1 MAIELLTRAKGYF
14 EHSKKVAFEKA
25 LAEALVLLGRS
36 DSSYYQIARAF
47 KLFASNET
55 QKTVA
60 EHMKKYLTPGEPG
73 QIFLSNLA
81 KDVHPNYLRKYVAR
95 FITNI
100 IFHNNNDKVK
110 LEDGRE
116 VPIPAALLISP
127 TMRCNLKC
135 VGCYA
140 GNYTRKDDLTQE
152 EVESFLGQARDLGVR
167 YFIILGGEPLIW
179 KPLFDIFDKF
189 SDCAFQ
195 FYTSG
200 HLLDEDKVQR
210 LVKAGNAVPCVSL
223 EGFEGNTNARRGNG
237 GFARAMRAMDLLR
250 EAGALF
256 AFSVTATHENTEE
269 VVSDEFIDLMIEKGA
284 KYGWYFAYCPVG
296 REPNVEYMPT
306 PEQRNHL
313 RVGVNR
319 IRATKPILV
328 ADFWNDGPLS
338 EGCLAGGRRY
348 LHINNKG
355 DVEPCIFIHY
365 ATHNLRQVPL
375 SEALASEFFSAFRQS
390 QPYGRVLLRPCPI
403 IDRPHMLRN
412 AVERFGAYPTHDG
425 AEVTINGLA
434 EHLDDYAENL
444 RKVYKKVWK
453 EEMGWVKLLYKDTY
467 NLDDNDEDIDIA
479 GCPLC
484 R

>member
-25 LAEALVLLGRS
+25 LAEGLVLLGRS

-210 LVKAGNAVPCVSL
+210 LVKAGIRNVDVSGAGGTSWVAVETERAS
-223 EGFEGNTNARRGNG
+223 G
-237 GFARAMRAMDLLR
+237 GGRALGEAFREWGIPTAASVAIARAVRPRFKTIIATGGITTGLDIARALALGAHA
-250 EAGALF
+250 AGMARPVLQ
-256 AFSVTATHENTEE
+256 AFV
-269 VVSDEFIDLMIEKGA
+269 
-284 KYGWYFAYCPVG
+284 
-296 REPNVEYMPT
+296 
-306 PEQRNHL
+306 
-313 RVGVNR
+313 
-319 IRATKPILV
+319 
-328 ADFWNDGPLS
+328 
-338 EGCLAGGRRY
+338 AGGREGTIRF
-348 LHINNKG
+348 LEG
-355 DVEPCIFIHY
+355 VEAELRAAMLLVGARDV
-365 ATHNLRQVPL
+365 
-375 SEALASEFFSAFRQS
+375 AS
-390 QPYGRVLLRPCPI
+390 
-403 IDRPHMLRN
+403 
-412 AVERFGAYPTHDG
+412 
-425 AEVTINGLA
+425 
-434 EHLDDYAENL
+434 L
-444 RKVYKKVWK
+444 RKAPAVLGPQLRRW
-453 EEMGWVKLLYKDTY
+453 MKLAKALRK
-467 NLDDNDEDIDIA
+467 
-479 GCPLC
+479 G
-484 R
+484 